1 MPERGPNKHM
11 ITIEHALRSPAAYPH
26 PVEDIAIVE
35 THISLVFLTG
45 TYAYK
50 IKKAVNLGFLDF
62 STLEKRKHF
71 CREELRR
78 NKRLCRDIYLD
89 VVPIIQQAGTVTVG
103 GKGRIIDYAVKMIQ
117 FDRELELDT
126 LLKQDK
132 ITNRQIAQISRIVAA
147 FHDSTPVAGPDTP
160 YGRPDILIKPI
171 HDNFIEAERLNKD
184 QQEQKLLDKLKQWTE
199 AEYKRLTPQFVSRKS
214 KGAIRECHGDMHTGN
229 MVLWKGRVMI
239 FDCIEFNPFLSTI
252 DVFSEIAFLVMD
264 LEHSNHQEHAS
275 SFLNGYLSL
284 TGDYN
289 GLALL
294 RFYKT
299 YRAMVRAKV
308 TAIRHLQ
315 EKNHR
320 EKEKTLVEH
329 RSYISTALSYISP
342 APFGLILTCGVSG
355 SGKTTVAK
363 KLVSQ
368 IPAIHVRSD
377 IERKR
382 LFGLKPLEKSD
393 PEKNKAMYSAQSSK
407 RTYARLHSIA
417 GTCLE
422 NNYPVII
429 DATFLYEDERKRFIS
444 LGEQNNVPVVIL
456 HCHAP
461 EKLLEKRIGN
471 RQSAGN
477 DPSEAD
483 NTVLKQQIR
492 RFLPLSA
499 SEQHITVTIDTSSP
513 SSIEAGIAE
522 TMRRIQGKNA
532 G

>member
-1 MPERGPNKHM
+1 MPERCPNKHM
-11 ITIEHALRSPAAYPH
+11 TTVENALRNPEAYPH
-26 PVEDIAIVE
+26 RVEDIAIVE

-62 STLEKRKHF
+62 STLEKRRHF
-71 CREELRR
+71 CHEELQR
-78 NKRLCRDIYLD
+78 NKRLCSEIYLD
-89 VVPIIQQAGTVTVG
+89 VVPVTQEAGTIKVG
-103 GKGRIIDYAVKMIQ
+103 GKGRIVDYAVKMVQ

-126 LLKQDK
+126 LLRQGK
-132 ITNRQIAQISRIVAA
+132 ITSRQIAEISNIVAA
-147 FHDSTPVAGPDTP
+147 FHDSTRVAEPDTP
-160 YGRPDILIKPI
+160 YGRPEIIIKFI
-171 HDNFIEAERLNKD
+171 RDNFTEAKRLTKD
-184 QQEQKLLDKLKQWTE
+184 QQEQKQLEKLKQWTE
-199 AEYKRLTPQFVSRKS
+199 KEYKRLMPEFLFRKS

-229 MVLWKGRVMI
+229 MVLWKGKVMI

-264 LEHSNHQEHAS
+264 LEHSNHKEHAS
-275 SFLNGYLSL
+275 SFLNCYLSL
-284 TGDYN
+284 TGDYK

-315 EKNHR
+315 EKNQH
-320 EKEKTLVEH
+320 EKEKTLTEH
-329 RSYISTALSYISP
+329 RSYISTALSYITP
-342 APFGLILTCGVSG
+342 APFGLVLTCGVSG

-363 KLVSQ
+363 KLVSRM
-368 IPAIHVRSD
+368 PAIHVRSD

-407 RTYARLHSIA
+407 RTYSKLHNIA

-422 NNYPVII
+422 NSYPVII
-429 DATFLYEDERKRFIS
+429 DATFLNEDERKRFVS
-444 LGEQNNVPVVIL
+444 LGEQKNIPVVIL

-461 EKLLEKRIGN
+461 EKLLEKRVGE
-471 RQSAGN
+471 RQTAGN

-483 NTVLKQQIR
+483 KTILRRQIR
-492 RFLPLSA
+492 RFLPFSA
-499 SEQHITVTIDTSSP
+499 TEQHRTITIDTSSL
-513 SSIEAGIAE
+513 SSIEKGIAE
-522 TMRRIQGKNA
+522 TVRRIQGENRV
-532 G
+532 